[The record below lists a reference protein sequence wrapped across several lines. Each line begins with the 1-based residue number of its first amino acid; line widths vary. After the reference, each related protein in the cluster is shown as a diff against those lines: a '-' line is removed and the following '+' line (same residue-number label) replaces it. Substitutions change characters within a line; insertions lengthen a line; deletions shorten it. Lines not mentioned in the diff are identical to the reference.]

1 MGAPVD
7 LTKDTFEGFIKKDGI
22 LLIDFWAGWCMPCR
36 AFAPTFERAAEK
48 HADIVFGKVD
58 TQAQQELAGAFGIE
72 SIPTL
77 AVFRDG
83 VLLYA
88 EAGALPP
95 AALEKLI
102 ETVRALDMAE
112 VKKQVA
118 ELEAKHAKEHVGDG
132 ATGPEAKAEPKPAE
146 AKPEQAKS

>member
-1 MGAPVD
+1 MGAATVD
-7 LTKDTFEGFIKKDGI
+7 LTKESFETAIKKDGI

-36 AFAPTFERAAEK
+36 AFAPVFEKSAEK
-48 HADIVFGKVD
+48 HTDIVFAKVD
-58 TQAQQELAGAFGIE
+58 TEAQRELAGAFGIE

-118 ELEAKHAKEHVGDG
+118 ELEAKHAKEHG
-132 ATGPEAKAEPKPAE
+132 E
-146 AKPEQAKS
+146 KPEQKN